1 MQHGVT
7 QSPVEPE
14 AHQVRQVRPDHL
26 TIGQQLHTR
35 LVAPARAD
43 DALLS
48 QDVSAL
54 FAARTARIGP
64 YVAWTYDWATSYANS
79 YRAVYHVIRD
89 LITAPAGQRGDVL
102 GVLRRLQKQS
112 LRQRVGRPA
121 EDAYQITR
129 LIDRHAAA
137 RLYVLAAEAV
147 AAACTG
153 SASQSCI
160 VRTLPQLQAAS
171 AGILSARREPIAL
184 AKEASALQDILDIK
198 QIGDVD
204 VFLAVRPLATRI
216 LVLIL
221 RFTEFASIILL
232 VTGSLRRVYVPDTV
246 ITRFAVALAISW
258 SLDYGLLRVERA
270 FNEDSFRAG
279 LEAQVREQETFVQDY
294 VNSLMRGYESEFLAA
309 ARAVLK
315 EQD

>member
-1 MQHGVT
+1 MWHRESITGIRP
-7 QSPVEPE
+7 PVALIRRLP
-14 AHQVRQVRPDHL
+14 AALLALAWLL
-26 TIGQQLHTR
+26 TAGAA
-35 LVAPARAD
+35 APARAD

-79 YRAVYHVIRD
+79 YRAAYHVIRH
-89 LITAPAGQRGDVL
+89 LLTAPAGQRGDVL
-102 GVLRRLQKQS
+102 GVLRGLQQQS
-112 LRQRVGRPA
+112 LRQRVSRPA
-121 EDAYQITR
+121 DDAYQIAR

-137 RLYVLAAEAV
+137 RLYVMAAKAV

-153 SASQSCI
+153 SAPQSCI

-171 AGILSARREPIAL
+171 TGILAARREPMAL
-184 AKEASALQDILDIK
+184 AKKAGVLQNMLDIK

-204 VFLAVRPLATRI
+204 VLLAIRPLATRI

-279 LEAQVREQETFVQDY
+279 LEA
-294 VNSLMRGYESEFLAA
+294 
-309 ARAVLK
+309 
-315 EQD
+315 